1 MRSKIFTLAATA
13 VLLFNVVA
21 VTFADT
27 PGAKAKKASSAR
39 LVALLPA
46 SDGIAVFDTRRFFD
60 DALPKVLSANQ
71 PMLSEV
77 MAKVESMASR
87 TGIDLRKFEQIAVGV
102 AMKQVTSTETDFEPV
117 VIASGGANT
126 SAMIPVAKLASSGT
140 YREEKIG
147 TRTVYVISPKEVIQK
162 TVVPTSNS
170 RLANM
175 IDKGLKGL
183 TNEVAVTAIDSN
195 TIVLGTLGRV
205 RETLA
210 STPRVSP
217 TLTSL
222 LTGKEMAV
230 MSFAF
235 IPVGGMAKMLPLDND
250 ALGTNIDSIQYV
262 SGSLDVVAAGANL
275 LIAARTKKP
284 TQAAGLKDT
293 VEGLQLIGKIF
304 LSGSKRADQQ
314 VYGRM
319 LNNAKL
325 DVRGSDVML
334 DLLVP
339 QSDIDILLASK

>member
-1 MRSKIFTLAATA
+1 MRTKLFTLAAAA
-13 VLLFNVVA
+13 VLLFNMGA

-27 PGAKAKKASSAR
+27 PGSKAKNARSAR
-39 LVALLPA
+39 LVAMLPA
-46 SDGIAVFDTRRFFD
+46 SDGIAVFDAKRFFD

-77 MAKVESMASR
+77 MTKIASMETR

-102 AMKQVTSTETDFEPV
+102 AMKQVTPTEIDFEPV
-117 VIASGGANT
+117 VIASGNMSS

-162 TVVPTSNS
+162 TVIATSNS
-170 RLANM
+170 KLATM

-183 TNEVAVTAIDSN
+183 SNEIAVTELDSN
-195 TIVLGTLGRV
+195 TIVLGTIGRV
-205 RETLA
+205 RETIEGTA
-210 STPRVSP
+210 RISP
-217 TLTSL
+217 VLSGL

-230 MSFAF
+230 MSFAI
-235 IPVGGMAKMLPLDND
+235 IPVGGMSKMLPLDND
-250 ALGTNIDSIQYV
+250 ALGANIDSIQHV
-262 SGSLDVVAAGANL
+262 SGSLDVAAAGASL
-275 LIAARTKKP
+275 QIAARTKKA
-284 TQAAGLKDT
+284 TQATELKDT

-304 LSGSKRADQQ
+304 LGGSKRADQQ

-319 LNNAKL
+319 LSNAKL
-325 DVRGSDVML
+325 NVRGSDVVM